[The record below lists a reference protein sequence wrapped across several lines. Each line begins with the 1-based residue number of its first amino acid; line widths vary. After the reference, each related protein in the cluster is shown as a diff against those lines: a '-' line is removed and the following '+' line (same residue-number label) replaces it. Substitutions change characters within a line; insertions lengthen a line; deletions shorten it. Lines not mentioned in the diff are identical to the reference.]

1 MKVAIQMI
9 TIATTVSWVLLIV
22 FAVTVVY
29 SMKDI
34 RINWGEPESTVT
46 ANEKLLLEFPIEIV
60 NDGYYSL
67 QNFNISTQIYDS
79 QGSAMARGTTFLSSI
94 GTGQNLNT
102 THQIMANLT
111 DILQKH
117 QDLMFNDRE
126 LQRTTIISM
135 KTAELISFQTASN
148 STFSWGAPLYNLTIG
163 PPRFTMEVGIN
174 NTNYYRATLPVS
186 FENHALFNLSGTAQV
201 NIFNYKDDLVAS
213 EETLFNVAKQSSYKS
228 EIQLDIQTLNF
239 TSKGHAEISFS
250 GPFFSYGPLV
260 IPYG

>member
-34 RINWGEPESTVT
+34 RIDWGEPEATVM
-46 ANEKLLLEFPIEIV
+46 ADGKLLLEFPIGIV

-67 QNFNISTQIYDS
+67 QDFNISTQMYDS
-79 QGSAMARGTTFLSSI
+79 QGAVMAQGTTFVPSI
-94 GTGQNLNT
+94 GTGDNLNT
-102 THQIMANLT
+102 THQIIANLT

-117 QDLMFNDRE
+117 QDLIFNDTE
-126 LQRTTIISM
+126 LQTMTNVSM
-135 KTAELISFQTASN
+135 KTAELIWFQASSN
-148 STFSWGAPLYNLTIG
+148 STFSWGAPLFNLTIA
-163 PPRFTMEVGIN
+163 PPKIMTETGAN
-174 NTNYYRATLPVS
+174 NTAYYRTVLSVS

-201 NIFNYKDDLVAS
+201 NIFNNKNDLITTEEAS
-213 EETLFNVAKQSSYKS
+213 FNVAQQSSYQS
-228 EIQLDIQTLNF
+228 EIQLDIQAVNF
-239 TSKGHAEISFS
+239 TSNGHVEISFWT
-250 GPFFSYGPLV
+250 PFFNYGPLV